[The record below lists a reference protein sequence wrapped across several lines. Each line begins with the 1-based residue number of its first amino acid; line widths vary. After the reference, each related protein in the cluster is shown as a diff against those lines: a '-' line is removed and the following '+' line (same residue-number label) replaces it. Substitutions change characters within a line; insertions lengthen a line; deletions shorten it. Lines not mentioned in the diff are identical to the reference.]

1 MLRSLHWQLLTLRRP
16 LQSQIRKTAVFRRP
30 FFMNIDEP
38 VWECFAPLR
47 EGYSVPSGTGH
58 FWPRPQKCPVAVLK
72 ISTLPYG
79 KRLKF

>member
-1 MLRSLHWQLLTLRRP
+1 
-16 LQSQIRKTAVFRRP
+16 
-30 FFMNIDEP
+30 MNIDEP
-38 VWECFAPLR
+38 VWECFAPRR

>member
-38 VWECFAPLR
+38 VWECFAPRR

-58 FWPRPQKCPVAVLK
+58 FCPRPHKCPVAVLK